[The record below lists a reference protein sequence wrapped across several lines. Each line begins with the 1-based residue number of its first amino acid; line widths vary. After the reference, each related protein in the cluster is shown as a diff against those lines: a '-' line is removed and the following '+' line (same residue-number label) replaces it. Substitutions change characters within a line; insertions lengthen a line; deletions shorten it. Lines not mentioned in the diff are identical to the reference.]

1 MVKNVFNKNT
11 VEEQYVLLS
20 NLLEGQRKIKKI
32 LLTYLEKVSEHI
44 SNTDNSEYSE
54 ALVSC
59 LSNVQSLFDNI
70 KLNIDKLIELKLFID
85 NISNSNSLNIIDF
98 EKYKNQFIDLTEKI
112 NSTNMS
118 YNTFMENLT
127 AIPAIDFSNLEY
139 EKIDIPTTLE
149 NIENELYET
158 TNSNENK
165 EEIITENTENEI
177 SEISG
182 TNNSTNITEEITEN
196 NTENTMVEN
205 SEKSVSIE
213 ETTSKNTE
221 FENSETSETNNSTN
235 VSEEIIENN
244 TEDAISENSEK
255 SVSIEET
262 TSKNTE
268 FENSETSETNNS
280 TNVSEEIIENNTE
293 DAISENSE
301 ETTETNTENTIV
313 ENSEETVIIEESA
326 SENIENEISKMPET
340 SNSDESNKTNF
351 IEKTLLINYKT
362 DIAILP
368 YSLFDLEEYFSE
380 NPEKYSSISDII
392 EKEYTVSLKDYK
404 NNSISR
410 FKETFKLARDKNHFS
425 FFEALNYANK
435 LKSETEVEPIII
447 AACESVHELDCYLEC
462 LYNDSITSFNCFNII
477 TN

>member
-54 ALVSC
+54 SLVSC
-59 LSNVQSLFDNI
+59 LSNVQSLIDNI

-165 EEIITENTENEI
+165 EEIITENTENKI

-196 NTENTMVEN
+196 
-205 SEKSVSIE
+205 
-213 ETTSKNTE
+213 
-221 FENSETSETNNSTN
+221 
-235 VSEEIIENN
+235 
-244 TEDAISENSEK
+244 
-255 SVSIEET
+255 
-262 TSKNTE
+262 
-268 FENSETSETNNS
+268 
-280 TNVSEEIIENNTE
+280 
-293 DAISENSE
+293 
-301 ETTETNTENTIV
+301 NTENTIV